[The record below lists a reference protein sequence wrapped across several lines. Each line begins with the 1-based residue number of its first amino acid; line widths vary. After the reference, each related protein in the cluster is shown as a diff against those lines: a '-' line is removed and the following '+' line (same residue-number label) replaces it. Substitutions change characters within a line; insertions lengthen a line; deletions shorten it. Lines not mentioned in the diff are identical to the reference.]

1 MPQVQFCYALEYRII
16 DAPTAA
22 VPRLPV
28 AEALQLKYLLDY
40 FTFITILEGDA
51 ARLSRWPNRPDRL
64 IALFFAK
71 SATRRL
77 FADTS

>member
-51 ARLSRWPNRPDRL
+51 ARLSRSPNWL
-64 IALFFAK
+64 IALFFLR
-71 SATRRL
+71 SAQPDAFSL
-77 FADTS
+77 APS